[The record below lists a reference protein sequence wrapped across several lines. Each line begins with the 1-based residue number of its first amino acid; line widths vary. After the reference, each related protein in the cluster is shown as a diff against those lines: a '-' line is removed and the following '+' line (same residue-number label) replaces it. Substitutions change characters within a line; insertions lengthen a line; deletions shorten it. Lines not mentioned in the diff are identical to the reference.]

1 MSRQVV
7 YIAGPIRKG
16 SLLHNVRQADA
27 AMGEL
32 MRRGY
37 SPINPML
44 SVYAGCSTDD
54 QNTLATHGV
63 WAPADP
69 QAKLVGVTAQ
79 DWLDMDL
86 AIVERCDVVLRL
98 PGESVGA
105 DGEVAHA
112 TKLGI
117 PVFYSIDE
125 LDDAMTFYFAPNPN
139 ASPEESQS

>member
-1 MSRQVV
+1 MSRKVV
-7 YIAGPIRKG
+7 YIAGPIRRG
-16 SLLHNVRQADA
+16 SLLHNIRQADA

-44 SVYAGCSTDD
+44 SVYAGCATDD

-69 QAKLVGVTAQ
+69 LAKLEGVTAQ

-86 AIVERCDVVLRL
+86 AVVERVDAVLRL
-98 PGESVGA
+98 PGDSVGA
-105 DGEVAHA
+105 DGETAHA
-112 TKLGI
+112 EKHGI
-117 PVFYSIDE
+117 PVFHSIDVLDEALQKDE
-125 LDDAMTFYFAPNPN
+125 LP
-139 ASPEESQS
+139 